1 MLSVAPLPQ
10 TGARWVGNNKFA
22 KMIRRTEMLEESSCQ
37 MKAAATQLS
46 WDSSV
51 NHSLSGRCL
60 LLLARGHP
68 LWPSLG
74 EEGEGPSGRVGRLV
88 LDGKALESVVSHQ
101 PPASYPPCP
110 GRERPVL
117 PNLPQLPPCV
127 PRSIDSRQSILKP
140 AAAISFI
147 FLFSPFLLT

>member
-1 MLSVAPLPQ
+1 MLYVAPLPQ

-22 KMIRRTEMLEESSCQ
+22 KMMRRTEMLEESSCQ
-37 MKAAATQLS
+37 MKAAATQLC

-88 LDGKALESVVSHQ
+88 LDGKALESGFPSASCLLSSLSRKGETCMYQIFHSYHPVS
-101 PPASYPPCP
+101 P
-110 GRERPVL
+110 G
-117 PNLPQLPPCV
+117 
-127 PRSIDSRQSILKP
+127 
-140 AAAISFI
+140 A
-147 FLFSPFLLT
+147 